1 MKVIFYSHVNKT
13 HFHKNGF
20 ALSLV
25 FWEFFEL
32 GNRLSFCD
40 VPHGNTDMNFVDF
53 GKAHLPFLF
62 YFGSYSFNRSSA
74 MSVIVFS
81 KIQVTYKPSGHLHSF
96 IWILHKQWNVDY
108 LTKNAV
114 SFKQS
119 PRRFPVKTLRCSTPS
134 ISNTARLRLQN
145 TFSFDLFCILN
156 PSMLVKLGYKSSQ
169 NNN

>member
-1 MKVIFYSHVNKT
+1 MKLIFYSHVNKT

-81 KIQVTYKPSGHLHSF
+81 KIQVTYKINPLAIYIHSF
-96 IWILHKQWNVDY
+96 G
-108 LTKNAV
+108 
-114 SFKQS
+114 SF
-119 PRRFPVKTLRCSTPS
+119 
-134 ISNTARLRLQN
+134 ISNGMSTILQKMQWA
-145 TFSFDLFCILN
+145 LN
-156 PSMLVKLGYKSSQ
+156 SLQGDSLWKPYVVPPLQSVTLHDSAFKTSLVLICSAFWIRQ
-169 NNN
+169 C

>member
-81 KIQVTYKPSGHLHSF
+81 KIQVTYKLSGHLHSF
-96 IWILHKQWNVDY
+96 IWTLHKQWNVDY

-114 SFKQS
+114 SSKQS
-119 PRRFPVKTLRCSTPS
+119 PRRFLWKPYVVPPLQPVTLHDSAFKTSLVLICSAFW
-134 ISNTARLRLQN
+134 IRQ
-145 TFSFDLFCILN
+145 C
-156 PSMLVKLGYKSSQ
+156 
-169 NNN
+169 

>member
-1 MKVIFYSHVNKT
+1 
-13 HFHKNGF
+13 
-20 ALSLV
+20 
-25 FWEFFEL
+25 
-32 GNRLSFCD
+32 
-40 VPHGNTDMNFVDF
+40 MNFVDF

-81 KIQVTYKPSGHLHSF
+81 KIQVTYKLSGHLHSF

-114 SFKQS
+114 SSKQS

-145 TFSFDLFCILN
+145 IFSFDLFCILN

-169 NNN
+169 IIINTKSVARLPLVILTLFLVAWRSFDGHLQYDTHHYQYVPWHPLMGE